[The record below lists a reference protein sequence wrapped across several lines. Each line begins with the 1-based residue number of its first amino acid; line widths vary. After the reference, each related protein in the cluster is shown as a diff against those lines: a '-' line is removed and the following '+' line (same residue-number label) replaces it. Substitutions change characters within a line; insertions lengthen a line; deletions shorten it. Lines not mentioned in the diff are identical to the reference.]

1 MHHVLGLFFF
11 SWKGK
16 CHFGISKHWT
26 IFPNLLYCVYFYY
39 CSTHLW
45 FTITVLYHPHMI
57 FFIYFL
63 FCRRLYFQISSGGS
77 RGWAK
82 PSSIWMN
89 FWRFSEREGGHFR
102 FFHPS
107 IIQRKC
113 CRFVQKIVIYL
124 LKAREGDKGR
134 SENLW
139 KFIQFDEEKLKS
151 FSTRWKNWDMCCLIG
166 RDVTRSWRLAKR
178 SEQLVSFTKEC
189 L

>member
-1 MHHVLGLFFF
+1 MVKLKLSSCQTPSLFL
-11 SWKGK
+11 K
-16 CHFGISKHWT
+16 I
-26 IFPNLLYCVYFYY
+26 
-39 CSTHLW
+39 
-45 FTITVLYHPHMI
+45 LYHPHI
-57 FFIYFL
+57 LSSFIIAAGYTSRFL
-63 FCRRLYFQISSGGS
+63 PGGVEGEQS
-77 RGWAK
+77 HHQYHQFGRF
-82 PSSIWMN
+82 
-89 FWRFSEREGGHFR
+89 FWRFSER
-102 FFHPS
+102 FFHLS

-166 RDVTRSWRLAKR
+166 RDVTRSWRLAER

>member
-1 MHHVLGLFFF
+1 MNLHYHFISSSYDLFYLFSFLPQVILPDFF
-11 SWKGK
+11 RGESRVSEAIINMNKFLEILWKG
-16 CHFGISKHWT
+16 
-26 IFPNLLYCVYFYY
+26 
-39 CSTHLW
+39 
-45 FTITVLYHPHMI
+45 
-57 FFIYFL
+57 
-63 FCRRLYFQISSGGS
+63 
-77 RGWAK
+77 
-82 PSSIWMN
+82 
-89 FWRFSEREGGHFR
+89 GGHFR